1 MMMGKVLKTLIMA
14 ASSASPASALIRDRK
29 VPGRGTVRHCLVG
42 TEMVDWLLGLSPEV
56 HSRAQAS
63 AMWQVLLDEQVIL
76 ARNEL
81 DHFFPFFPF
90 FLNHKFINDLSIFPS
105 TNFRLDFWLDPNLF
119 WSPGLFLFFSL
130 HRR

>member
-63 AMWQVLLDEQVIL
+63 VMWQVLLDEQVIL
-76 ARNEL
+76 ARNEVVL
-81 DHFFPFFPF
+81 AFIIHFFYDLDRSS
-90 FLNHKFINDLSIFPS
+90 FLYNKLIIILS
-105 TNFRLDFWLDPNLF
+105 
-119 WSPGLFLFFSL
+119 
-130 HRR
+130 

>member
-76 ARNEL
+76 ARNEVYFL
-81 DHFFPFFPF
+81 SFI
-90 FLNHKFINDLSIFPS
+90 FLNKFINDLSIRFV
-105 TNFRLDFWLDPNLF
+105 
-119 WSPGLFLFFSL
+119 FFFASIN
-130 HRR
+130 

>member
-1 MMMGKVLKTLIMA
+1 MMGKVLKTLIMA

-76 ARNEL
+76 ARKWNEN
-81 DHFFPFFPF
+81 PV
-90 FLNHKFINDLSIFPS
+90 LNLLSSFISIAF
-105 TNFRLDFWLDPNLF
+105 N
-119 WSPGLFLFFSL
+119 
-130 HRR
+130 